1 MGFHPF
7 GIVITVSQCHFG
19 EVDTGRNCGCHTGDG
34 SPAQNLPSLN
44 FRSSSVEQT
53 QLQHCSLNTGVASS
67 APLLSLEIALAGGRE
82 AGGALRLFLCV
93 CVFVFSDS
101 ECRCCR
107 PVAAVTNPNPCALYY
122 RHAMREVHHSKKKKH
137 FTT

>member
-19 EVDTGRNCGCHTGDG
+19 EVDTRRNCGCHTGDG
-34 SPAQNLPSLN
+34 SPARNLPSLN

-67 APLLSLEIALAGGRE
+67 ALLLSLEIALAGGRE
-82 AGGALRLFLCV
+82 AGGGLLPFLCLCA

-101 ECRCCR
+101 
-107 PVAAVTNPNPCALYY
+107 
-122 RHAMREVHHSKKKKH
+122 
-137 FTT
+137 